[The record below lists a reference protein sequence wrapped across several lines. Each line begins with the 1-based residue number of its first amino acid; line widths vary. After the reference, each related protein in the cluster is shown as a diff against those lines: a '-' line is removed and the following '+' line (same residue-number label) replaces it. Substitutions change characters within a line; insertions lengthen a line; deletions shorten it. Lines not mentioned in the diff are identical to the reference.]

1 MSAATATLA
10 LGVFYVLIGVLGF
23 VPGVTN
29 NGLLLGI
36 FAVNALHNLAHL
48 IIGLVLVWGARS
60 AMLGAVNRALTV
72 VFALL
77 VVASFVAPIVEQL
90 PLNPPDTILHLVS
103 MAITGYFGFMN
114 RSALAGT
121 R

>member
-1 MSAATATLA
+1 MSASTVALA
-10 LGVFYVLIGVLGF
+10 LGVFYVLIGILGF
-23 VPGVTN
+23 IPGVTN

-36 FAVNALHNLAHL
+36 FAVNALHNIAHL
-48 IIGLVLVWGARS
+48 VIGAVLIWGARS
-60 AMLGAVNRALTV
+60 ASVGPVLRAMTV
-72 VFALL
+72 VFAVL

-114 RSALAGT
+114 RTALAGT

>member
-1 MSAATATLA
+1 MSARTVTLA

-23 VPGVTN
+23 VPGITN

-36 FAVNALHNLAHL
+36 FAVNALHSIVHL
-48 IIGLVLVWGARS
+48 VAGLVLIWGARS
-60 AMLGAVNRALTV
+60 ASLGMVNRTMAA
-72 VFALL
+72 VFAAL
-77 VVASFVAPIVEQL
+77 VVASFVAPVVEQV

-114 RSALAGT
+114 RTALVDT